1 MLGILKNIS
10 IIAPDF
16 ISAMDKKKVIVHIS
30 NLPPEVMEALKEKY
44 PDGYMHHVFKV
55 TKPNNDFFHA
65 VTVDTEDS
73 SYLIK
78 VDVKI
83 DNITED
89 KLDDAI
95 FANVDG
101 PKAGGKIADDAEP
114 EEEEEEEE
122 SPSADKPE
130 QKDDDVF

>member
-1 MLGILKNIS
+1 MDKNK
-10 IIAPDF
+10 
-16 ISAMDKKKVIVHIS
+16 KKKVIIHIS
-30 NLPPEVMEALKEKY
+30 NIPCEVLDALREKY

-55 TKPNNDFFHA
+55 TKPSGDFFHA

-95 FANVDG
+95 FSSVNGVK
-101 PKAGGKIADDAEP
+101 PVGKPDDEDEP
-114 EEEEEEEE
+114 EEEDDEEE
-122 SPSADKPE
+122 PSKSEA
-130 QKDDDVF
+130 KDDDVF